1 MNAINGTI
9 LPATTYSAPNRG
21 EVEDLID
28 RLKHLQA
35 RAAVRSEAR
44 RALLD
49 RRGQM
54 SARARLA
61 ALLDADAPY
70 LELYNM
76 ASYLVDD
83 PDPESSV
90 PGASLLAG
98 VGFVS
103 GVRCVVCVDDAG
115 INAGALRAKTV
126 DKLLGVI
133 AVATQQK
140 LPFVHLMDSIGADLM
155 RYDAGQWGQAGSIF
169 TALGKL
175 TAQDIPIVTVLHGT
189 AIGANAMLP
198 GLSDAVIAVR
208 GQATAMMAGAAQVR
222 ATTGEVARDE
232 ALGGVELHAEVTGL
246 VDVLARDDAEAIKR
260 TRDVIAGLDWAP
272 VLTQL
277 RSTAPIVS
285 DMLAASGQRGDV
297 LDVITSRPDG
307 PWDIKELI
315 AVLVDHG
322 EFRPFKPGYGPAS
335 LCLNARLSGH
345 PVAIVAHNGLIDP
358 DGARKIMQFLQ
369 RSEATTTPIIF
380 LHNTRGFAT
389 GRQAERGGIVQL
401 AARLVRRMAGL
412 KVPKISLKV
421 GESFGAASYA
431 LGGGAGGSDF
441 LFTWPNATT
450 GVMNSAD
457 AAQTMDQVAR
467 RSARRRGLAVD
478 EGRLSGQRE
487 RLRAKVAGQSDAFV
501 TSGQCLD
508 MGMIDPRDSRRVLS
522 LCLDICAESAVR
534 GQPRKRGCLHGC

>member
-9 LPATTYSAPNRG
+9 LPATTSVVSSRA

-28 RLKHLQA
+28 RLKRLQT

-49 RRGQM
+49 QRGQM
-54 SARARLA
+54 SARARLSA
-61 ALLDADAPY
+61 ILDADAPY

-98 VGFVS
+98 VGFIR
-103 GVRCVVCVDDAG
+103 GVRCVICVDDAG

-133 AVATQQK
+133 GIAKQKK
-140 LPFVHLMDSIGADLM
+140 LPFVHLMDSIGIDLM
-155 RYDAGQWGQAGSIF
+155 RCDAGQWGQAGSVF
-169 TALGKL
+169 VALSEL
-175 TAQDIPIVTVLHGT
+175 TAQGIPIVTVLHGT
-189 AIGANAMLP
+189 AIGTNALLP
-198 GLSDAVIAVR
+198 GLADAVIAVR

-232 ALGGVELHAEVTGL
+232 ALGGAELHAEVTGL
-246 VDVLARDDAEAIKR
+246 VDVLAKDDTDAIQR
-260 TRDVIAGLDWAP
+260 ARDVIAGLDWTKIPARSGS
-272 VLTQL
+272 VVANVAQQAETQCK
-277 RSTAPIVS
+277 
-285 DMLAASGQRGDV
+285 DV
-297 LDVITSRPDG
+297 LDIITDRQG
-307 PWDIKELI
+307 LPWDIKNLI
-315 AVLVDHG
+315 SVLVDDG
-322 EFRPFKPGYGPAS
+322 ELRPFKPGYGPAS
-335 LCLNARLSGH
+335 LCFNARLCGH
-345 PVAIVAHNGLIDP
+345 AVAIVAHNDLIDP
-358 DGARKIMQFLQ
+358 DGTRKIMQFLQ
-369 RSEATTTPIIF
+369 RAEVTGTAVIF

-389 GRQAERGGIVQL
+389 GRQAERSGIVQL
-401 AARLVRRMAGL
+401 AARLVRTVAGL
-412 KVPKISLKV
+412 KVPKISLKI

-441 LFTWPNATT
+441 LFTWPNAVT

-478 EGRLSGQRE
+478 EGRLAHQRE
-487 RLRAKVAGQSDAFV
+487 RLQSIVAGQSDAFV
-501 TSGQCLD
+501 SSGQCLD
-508 MGMIDPRDSRRVLS
+508 MGMIDPRDSRKVLG
-522 LCLDICAESAVR
+522 LCLDICAESTMR
-534 GQPRKRGCLHGC
+534 GQLRKRDCLHAC